1 MVRAN
6 QAEWGAARASDTNL
20 RVAVGVVGATAAR
33 ATASSTAAAAA
44 AIVRLSAAAGEPA
57 ARGTEARE
65 ARRRVVRAGRRE
77 LRARDAD
84 AARLLDLSR
93 DRVVVV
99 AAASG
104 EPAGGLVAATEPDG
118 VGAGWRRP

>member
-6 QAEWGAARASDTNL
+6 QAAWGAARASDTNL

-33 ATASSTAAAAA
+33 ATASPAAAAA

-104 EPAGGLVAATEPDG
+104 EPAGGLVAAIEPDG

>member
-6 QAEWGAARASDTNL
+6 QVEWGAARASDTNL

-33 ATASSTAAAAA
+33 ATASPAAAAA

-118 VGAGWRRP
+118 VGAGWRRS